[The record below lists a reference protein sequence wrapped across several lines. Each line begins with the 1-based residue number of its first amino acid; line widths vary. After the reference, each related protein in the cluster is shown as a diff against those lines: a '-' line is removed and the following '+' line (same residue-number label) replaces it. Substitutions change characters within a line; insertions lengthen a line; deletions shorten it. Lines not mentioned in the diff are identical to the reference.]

1 MYQNYN
7 YYPQQQ
13 QPQNQQIY
21 LRQAPAQQMLLKGRP
36 VTSLEEAKASPIDFD
51 GSISYFPDLGNKC
64 IYTKQIN
71 PDGTATLCMYELKQL
86 PINNSAGAVSMDNF
100 VGREEF
106 EKAIAQL
113 RQELSSSKKPEV
125 MSF

>member
-13 QPQNQQIY
+13 PQSQQPY
-21 LRQAPAQQMLLKGRP
+21 MRQAPMQQALLKGRP
-36 VTSLEEAKASPIDFD
+36 VSSLEEAKASPIDFD

-71 PDGTATLCMYELKQL
+71 PDGTATLCMYELKEL
-86 PINNSAGAVSMDNF
+86 PINNSAGAASMDKYI
-100 VGREEF
+100 GREEF
-106 EKAIAQL
+106 EKVIAQL
-113 RQELSSSKKPEV
+113 RQELAPPKKPEV